1 MSRLS
6 KKFLKLGTGTNELNS
21 RDIPA
26 NFSPS
31 NYTPVAVGSEGTDK
45 VSSNLKGI
53 DNKIFS
59 SSTDLRDTSFSG
71 ANNQTL
77 EANVTGLAFA
87 NGSVRAFEA
96 QVSVFVDATSDLFET
111 FTLKGVQRGS
121 DWSMSTSSSGDDSQV
136 IFSITNAG
144 QIQYTSANYTGFSA
158 LTMHFRAQTLSV

>member
-21 RDIPA
+21 QDIPA

-45 VSSNLKGI
+45 ISSNLKGI

-59 SSTDLRDTSFSG
+59 SATDIRDTSFAG
-71 ANNQTL
+71 ANNQSSA
-77 EANVTGLAFA
+77 ANVTGLAFA

-96 QVSVFVDATSDLFET
+96 QVSVFVDATSDLFES
-111 FTLKGVQRGS
+111 FKLKAIQRGS
-121 DWSMSTSSSGDDSQV
+121 DWSMSVSSEGDDSQV
-136 IFSITNAG
+136 VFSITNAG
-144 QIQYTSANYTGFSA
+144 QIQYTSANYSGFSA
-158 LTMHFRAQTLSV
+158 LTMHFRAETLGV